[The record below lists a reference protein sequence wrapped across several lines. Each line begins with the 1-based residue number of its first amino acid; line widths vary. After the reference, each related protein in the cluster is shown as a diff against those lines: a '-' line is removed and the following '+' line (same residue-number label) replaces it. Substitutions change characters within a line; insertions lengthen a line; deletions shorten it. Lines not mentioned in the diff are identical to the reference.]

1 MNPPSMIL
9 AIGYWRPAPLPAR
22 HASLPFKV
30 AALDVAAIDPP
41 AWAKVADV
49 WRVAKNHV
57 IGEAELVG
65 TYSR

>member
-1 MNPPSMIL
+1 
-9 AIGYWRPAPLPAR
+9 
-22 HASLPFKV
+22 V

-49 WRVAKNHV
+49 WRVAKKHV